1 MKPGANSFHLA
12 GVGYFCKITAD
23 YFCYISGWPE
33 DLHLDTI
40 SSSSDFLAL
49 FSKGSTAPCEQ
60 GSQGPF
66 TPGEAKCQ
74 NKVVFVSEWFTL
86 YSADQ
91 KAKLQRSLLILGQA
105 KLQKLKTSQN
115 I

>member
-33 DLHLDTI
+33 DLHLGTI

-60 GSQGPF
+60 GSPQ
-66 TPGEAKCQ
+66 EQLNAKTKLFLFQ
-74 NKVVFVSEWFTL
+74 NGLF
-86 YSADQ
+86 YI
-91 KAKLQRSLLILGQA
+91 LLTRKQSC
-105 KLQKLKTSQN
+105 KDHF
-115 I
+115 

>member
-66 TPGEAKCQ
+66 TPGAAKCQ
-74 NKVVFVSEWFTL
+74 K
-86 YSADQ
+86 
-91 KAKLQRSLLILGQA
+91 KLFLFQNGLFYILLTRKQSC
-105 KLQKLKTSQN
+105 KDHFQY
-115 I
+115 